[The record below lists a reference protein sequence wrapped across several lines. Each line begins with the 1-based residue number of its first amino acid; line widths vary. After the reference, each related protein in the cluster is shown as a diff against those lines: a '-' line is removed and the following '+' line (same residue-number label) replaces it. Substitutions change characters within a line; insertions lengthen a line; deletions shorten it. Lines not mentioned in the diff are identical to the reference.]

1 MPRPVSIQDD
11 VILRAAKEI
20 FLEKGWDATTSEIAA
35 RAGVSH
41 GIIFKRFKTKQALFQ
56 SAMQEQSDW
65 GQTIPAL
72 LNSSLGRKDVETT
85 LVELG
90 TIFVEKFLLVIPA
103 LMMSWSNK
111 PENVTEAEEVA
122 AVGKTRAERALQAV
136 KTVSAYLEAESR
148 LGRIRNT
155 DFYVVAQAFVGALWH
170 HAFLQVM
177 LGDSEPTPAKGR
189 RYVNRLVKAIWSG
202 IAPLNN
208 AATEREGRQRGDVDS
223 VGNGKGRSNKRKRR
237 RQADL

>member
-11 VILRAAKEI
+11 VILRAAREI

-35 RAGVSH
+35 KAGVSH
-41 GIIFKRFKTKQALFQ
+41 GIIFKRFKTKQSLFQ

-65 GQTIPAL
+65 GQAIPQL
-72 LNSSLGRKDVETT
+72 LKTSLGQKEVETT

-90 TIFVEKFLLVIPA
+90 SIFVEKFLLLIPA
-103 LMMSWSNK
+103 LMMSWSNR
-111 PENVTEAEEVA
+111 PENLSEAEQAA
-122 AVGKTRAERALQAV
+122 AVGKTRAERALQSV
-136 KTVSAYLEAESR
+136 KTIAAFLEAENR

-177 LGDSEPTPAKGR
+177 LGEGRSTPAKER
-189 RYVNRLVKAIWSG
+189 RYVKRLVKAIWSG
-202 IAPLNN
+202 IAPGSN
-208 AATEREGRQRGDVDS
+208 ADNAGSERERRQPQ
-223 VGNGKGRSNKRKRR
+223 KRR
-237 RQADL
+237 GREQHRV

>member
-11 VILRAAKEI
+11 VILRAAREI

-35 RAGVSH
+35 KAGVSH

-65 GQTIPAL
+65 AQTVTERL
-72 LNSSLGRKDVETT
+72 KSSVGREDVETT
-85 LVELG
+85 LVDLG
-90 TIFVEKFLLVIPA
+90 SVYVEKFLLIIPT

-111 PENVTEAEEVA
+111 PETLTEAEQSA
-122 AVGKTRAERALQAV
+122 ALSKSRAERALQGV
-136 KTVSAYLEAESR
+136 KMIAAYLEAESR
-148 LGRIRNT
+148 LGRIRQT

-177 LGDSEPTPAKGR
+177 LGDGESTPAKER
-189 RYVNRLVKAIWSG
+189 RYVKRLVRVIWSG
-202 IAPLNN
+202 IAPREN
-208 AATEREGRQRGDVDS
+208 AGKTSGSERERAGTLKTG
-223 VGNGKGRSNKRKRR
+223 NKRERR
-237 RQADL
+237 PRSGV

>member
-11 VILRAAKEI
+11 VILRAAREI

-35 RAGVSH
+35 KAGVSH

-65 GQTIPAL
+65 GQTIPGL

-90 TIFVEKFLLVIPA
+90 SLFVEKFLMLIPT
-103 LMMSWSNK
+103 LMMAWSNK
-111 PENVTEAEEVA
+111 QETENAAESATATNKE
-122 AVGKTRAERALQAV
+122 RATKALQAV
-136 KTVSAYLEAESR
+136 KTIAAYLEAEYR
-148 LGRIRNT
+148 LGRIRKT
-155 DFYVVAQAFVGALWH
+155 DFEVVAQAFVGALWH

-177 LGDSEPTPAKGR
+177 LTDAKPGSAKER
-189 RYVNRLVKAIWSG
+189 RYVRRLVKAMWSG
-202 IAPLNN
+202 IAPS
-208 AATEREGRQRGDVDS
+208 AR
-223 VGNGKGRSNKRKRR
+223 
-237 RQADL
+237 

>member
-1 MPRPVSIQDD
+1 MPRPISIQDD
-11 VILRAAKEI
+11 SILRAAREV

-35 RAGVSH
+35 KAGVSH

-72 LNSSLGRKDVETT
+72 LNSSLGQKDVENT

-90 TIFVEKFLLVIPA
+90 TLFVEKFLVVIPT
-103 LMMSWSNK
+103 LMMAWSNK
-111 PENVTEAEEVA
+111 PENSSEARQA
-122 AVGKTRAERALQAV
+122 MTTGKERATRALQAV
-136 KTVSAYLEAESR
+136 KTIAAYLQAEHR

-155 DFYVVAQAFVGALWH
+155 DFEVVAQAFVGALWH

-177 LGDSEPTPAKGR
+177 LGNGQSTPAKER
-189 RYVNRLVKAIWSG
+189 RYVKRLVKAIWVG
-202 IAPLNN
+202 LGNGGR
-208 AATEREGRQRGDVDS
+208 ERER
-223 VGNGKGRSNKRKRR
+223 
-237 RQADL
+237 

>member
-1 MPRPVSIQDD
+1 MPRPISIQDD
-11 VILRAAKEI
+11 SILRAAREV

-35 RAGVSH
+35 KAGVSH

-72 LNSSLGRKDVETT
+72 LNSSLGQKDVEIT

-90 TIFVEKFLLVIPA
+90 TLFVEKFLVVIPT
-103 LMMSWSNK
+103 LMMAWSNK
-111 PENVTEAEEVA
+111 PENSSEARQA
-122 AVGKTRAERALQAV
+122 MTTGKERATRALQAV
-136 KTVSAYLEAESR
+136 KTIAAYLQAEHR

-155 DFYVVAQAFVGALWH
+155 DFEVVAQAFVGALWH

-177 LGDSEPTPAKGR
+177 LGNGQSTPAKER
-189 RYVNRLVKAIWSG
+189 RYVKRLVKAIWSG
-202 IAPLNN
+202 L
-208 AATEREGRQRGDVDS
+208 
-223 VGNGKGRSNKRKRR
+223 GNGGRKRER
-237 RQADL
+237 

>member
-72 LNSSLGRKDVETT
+72 LNSSLGRKDVEAT

-90 TIFVEKFLLVIPA
+90 TLFVEKFLLLIPA

-111 PENVTEAEEVA
+111 PESPREAEA
-122 AVGKTRAERALQAV
+122 AAITGKERAGRALQAV
-136 KTVSAYLEAESR
+136 KTIASYLKAEHR
-148 LGRIRNT
+148 LGRIRDT
-155 DFYVVAQAFVGALWH
+155 DFEVIAQAFVGALWH

-177 LGDSEPTPAKGR
+177 LTDGKSGPAKER
-189 RYVNRLVKAIWSG
+189 RYVRRLVKAIWSG
-202 IAPLNN
+202 IAP
-208 AATEREGRQRGDVDS
+208 D
-223 VGNGKGRSNKRKRR
+223 
-237 RQADL
+237 